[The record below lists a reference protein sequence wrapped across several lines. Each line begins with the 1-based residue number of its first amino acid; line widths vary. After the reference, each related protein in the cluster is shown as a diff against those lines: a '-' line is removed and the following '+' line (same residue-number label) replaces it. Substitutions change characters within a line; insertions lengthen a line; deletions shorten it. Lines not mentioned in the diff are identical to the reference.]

1 MDHMLYVA
9 MSGAKQMMLS
19 QAINTNN
26 LVNAN
31 TTGFRED
38 LALFESRPIAGTGLP
53 TRVNVVTV
61 EKGFNAAPGPLTDT
75 GRDLDIAIDG
85 EGWIAVQTPDGSEAY
100 TRAGNLQITSLG
112 MLVTADGSPVLGNSG
127 GPIAIPPAQKVEIG
141 TDGSISVRPM
151 GQTPQSIAVVDRI
164 KLVNPDIN
172 ELYKGDDG
180 KIRLK
185 NDEVAVPD
193 ASVKLIKGSLE
204 MSNVNAI
211 DAMVNMIALARQY
224 EMSIKLMNTAKEND
238 AASAQL
244 LKLA

>member
-31 TTGFRED
+31 TPGFRED
-38 LALFESRPIAGTGLP
+38 LALFESRPINGPGLP
-53 TRVNVVTV
+53 TRVNVVSV
-61 EKGFNAAPGPLTDT
+61 EKGFNAAPGPVVET
-75 GRDLDIAIDG
+75 GRDLDIAIKG
-85 EGWIAVQTPDGSEAY
+85 EGWMAVQSPDGGETY
-100 TRAGNLQITSLG
+100 TRAGNLRITSLG
-112 MLVTADGSPVLGNSG
+112 MLVTADGAPVLGNGG
-127 GPIAIPPAQKVEIG
+127 GPIAIPPAEKVEIG
-141 TDGSISVRPM
+141 NDGSISVRPL
-151 GQTPQSIAVVDRI
+151 GQSPQSLAVVDRI
-164 KLVNPDIN
+164 KLVNPDVN
-172 ELYKGDDG
+172 DMYKGEDG
-180 KIRLK
+180 KIRLR

-193 ASVKLIKGSLE
+193 ASVTIVKGSLE

-224 EMSIKLMNTAKEND
+224 EMSVKLMNTAKEND